1 MKKLLLLLAAFTF
14 SVNYSVAQDDT
25 GDEPVERPDRPER
38 IKDRRLDK
46 QLERIEAI
54 LDGDTSEL
62 SDRKLAF
69 LESKKEFL
77 NLQIDFRDALRSAVS
92 DLGEDATE
100 EERRAARGEVREQF
114 ADQFRE
120 FKEARRDRIRER
132 RQAREDA
139 AEEGEG

>member
-1 MKKLLLLLAAFTF
+1 MKKLLLLLAAFIF

-25 GDEPVERPDRPER
+25 GDEPAERPER
-38 IKDRRLDK
+38 PRNRGLDR
-46 QLERIEAI
+46 QLERIEAV
-54 LDGDTSEL
+54 LGGDTSEI

-69 LESKKEFL
+69 LESKRDFL
-77 NLQIDFRDALRSAVS
+77 NLQIDFRDALRSAIS

-100 EERRAARGEVREQF
+100 EERLEAKGAVREQF